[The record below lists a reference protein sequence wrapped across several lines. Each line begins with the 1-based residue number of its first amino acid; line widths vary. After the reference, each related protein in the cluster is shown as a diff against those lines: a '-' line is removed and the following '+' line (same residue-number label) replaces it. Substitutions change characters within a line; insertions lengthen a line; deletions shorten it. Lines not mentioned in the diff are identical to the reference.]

1 MLFKSF
7 INRLKE
13 VQTILFQV
21 LLKLDSTLKQF
32 GNLINS
38 ENLQGHINSSCYE
51 STYYEEST
59 SQKESSNND
68 LNDEN
73 FDNLQKKLNDLK
85 NNIMEIKNDV
95 KIIYNDNESIIKDG
109 EKAIKFTKFSNH
121 QKIVQSISI
130 YF

>member
-1 MLFKSF
+1 MI
-7 INRLKE
+7 INHQSKL
-13 VQTILFQV
+13 VIIITI
-21 LLKLDSTLKQF
+21 KR
-32 GNLINS
+32 
-38 ENLQGHINSSCYE
+38 
-51 STYYEEST
+51 
-59 SQKESSNND
+59 SSNND

-121 QKIVQSISI
+121 QKIVQSIPI